1 MASCIQH
8 IDTCLALLG
17 SGGFAPAFSEF
28 METLGAD
35 QVMVF
40 AITDGNA
47 RCLFSRHYRSAAL
60 AEELSAQYL
69 DGWYLQDPLLP
80 ELMQAQPGT
89 VRLRR
94 LETIAETMGS
104 DYRRIFFDTP
114 GLRAKTTVLA
124 AGVRLRLFVS
134 LYQTGGAQPDCDADL
149 ARIAGRLA
157 LMHFE
162 STAGSAS
169 PPALDALSE
178 RERAVC
184 LGILAGQKAEVIAAA
199 LEVAPNT
206 VITYRKRAYAK
217 LGINSRAGLFALCRD
232 PDANG

>member
-1 MASCIQH
+1 MASCIRH
-8 IDTCLALLG
+8 IDTSLAQLG
-17 SGGFAPAFSEF
+17 GAGFAPAFSEF

-40 AITDGNA
+40 AITEGDA
-47 RCLFSRHYRSAAL
+47 RCLFSRHYRNAAL

-80 ELMQAQPGT
+80 ELMQLQPGT

-94 LETIAETMGS
+94 LEAATGAMGS
-104 DYRRIFFDTP
+104 DYRRIFFDAP
-114 GLRAKTTVLA
+114 GMRAKTTVLA
-124 AGVRLRLFVS
+124 AGERLKLFVS

-162 STAGSAS
+162 RTSGSTT

-184 LGILAGQKAEVIAAA
+184 LGILAGQKTEVIAAA

-206 VITYRKRAYAK
+206 VITYRRRAYAK
-217 LGINSRAGLFALCRD
+217 LGINSRAGLFSLCRD
-232 PDANG
+232 LGASS

>member
-1 MASCIQH
+1 MASCIRH
-8 IDTCLALLG
+8 INTCLALLG
-17 SGGFAPAFSEF
+17 SGGFASAFSEF

-40 AITDGNA
+40 AITERDA
-47 RCLFSRHYRSAAL
+47 RCLFSRHYRNAVL

-80 ELMQAQPGT
+80 ELMQLQPGS
-89 VRLRR
+89 VRLQR
-94 LETIAETMGS
+94 LEAATGAMGS
-104 DYRRIFFDTP
+104 DYRRIFFDEP

-124 AGVRLRLFVS
+124 AGERLKLFVS
-134 LYQTGGAQPDCDADL
+134 LYQTGGAQPEADAEL

-162 STAGSAS
+162 RVADSAT

-184 LGILAGQKAEVIAAA
+184 LGILAGQKAEVIAAE

-232 PDANG
+232 PSSSG